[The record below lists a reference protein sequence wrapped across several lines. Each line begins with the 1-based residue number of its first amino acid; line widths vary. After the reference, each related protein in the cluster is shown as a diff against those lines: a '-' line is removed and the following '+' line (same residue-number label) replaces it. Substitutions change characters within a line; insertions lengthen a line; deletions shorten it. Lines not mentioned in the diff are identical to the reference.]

1 MFTGELLSGVDETVA
16 TPPGDTG
23 GVCCIASWT
32 CAREPVRC
40 LGKAGLSNA
49 AEGRQVIP
57 CHAHPSAP
65 QLGVFCTWTN
75 TEALEVTGTVVKLL
89 QSTYVWEFFILL

>member
-1 MFTGELLSGVDETVA
+1 MKRLPLPQETQEA
-16 TPPGDTG
+16 FAALHHGPG
-23 GVCCIASWT
+23 
-32 CAREPVRC
+32 ARGPIRC
-40 LGKAGLSNA
+40 LGKACLSNA